1 MKQKPAKLAF
11 LEQIVAK
18 VEGMQRRVLR
28 ESRGERARA
37 VMPDLVLAQGYVP
50 QPPRALQHRG
60 DGCGAVVRYGV
71 PAQLDVIKQRVSR
84 CSQVVGERQR
94 AAIGDAIVRQAEEAQ
109 LTPDAWLAQ
118 HAQQPDEPRIAQIVG
133 SNVQRGERVTEMQ
146 QTCAKEHAVAILGER
161 AG

>member
-1 MKQKPAKLAF
+1 MKQKPSKLAF

-28 ESRGERARA
+28 ECRGECTRA
-37 VMPDLVLAQGYVP
+37 VMADLVLAQGYVP

-118 HAQQPDEPRIAQIVG
+118 HAQQPNEPGIAQLVG
-133 SNVQRGERVTEMQ
+133 SNVQRGERVTVMQ
-146 QTCAKEHAVAILGER
+146 QTRAKEHAVAVLGER